1 MKVEPGARLGPYQ
14 IDARLGAGGM
24 GEVFRATD
32 LRLQRT
38 VAIKVLFGRG
48 SSDTAARERFAREA
62 RAASAL
68 NHPNI
73 CTVHDVGET
82 DGQPY
87 LVMEYLEGET
97 LERRLTRGRLPL
109 AELLTAAAALA
120 DALDV
125 AHGHGIIHRDIK
137 PANIFITT
145 RGQAK
150 LMDFGIAKVTGAADQ
165 AAETM
170 AQPAQLTDVGAAV
183 GTAGFMSPEQA
194 RGQHL
199 DARTDL
205 FSLGVT
211 MYEMATGARPFAGD
225 TAPIIFDAILNREP
239 DGVRM
244 LRPEL
249 PAALEAVIAHALVKD
264 RERRLPTARDLR
276 DRLLQIGSDGVDRT
290 RRAAL
295 PARAKRSA
303 RVWAVGAVLAAAA
316 MAVAVFWR
324 WPIAPEPAIRSLAI
338 LPIDGAAA
346 IAARESLQGLA
357 ASLTDGLAR
366 HRELN
371 VIPIARAAA
380 VQTDGKGLVEIA
392 QELGADAVLQSSVS
406 QSGGTIRLAAAIV
419 DASGRRRW
427 SESYERRQ
435 GDLFSLEQTLAGD
448 LRRAIGLRADAAAGE
463 NRAAGRSVN
472 SEAYDLYLRARYY
485 VGRWNEP
492 EIDQAIA
499 LLDKAVAIDPAFGE
513 AQALLAFFCGVKAF
527 NYRPNDGSLREK
539 GHSAVQK
546 ALAIDPQSA
555 EAHSARGS
563 LLWEPSQGFPHRDA
577 LAEFRLALT
586 RQPNLDEAWHYR
598 GVVLMHIG
606 RLGDAG
612 RSYDRAIAAN
622 PGNTLARFRF
632 APLLNYQLKYDEAIR
647 VLQRVPRDVY
657 PSQWAYHMG
666 WALITQGRTEQA
678 AQEIAAALAANRIDP
693 GGVIHATR
701 ALLRAKT
708 GDRLG
713 AEADIAVAIEAGKGF
728 GHFHHT
734 ALTIGE
740 VYATLGDVERA
751 QEWVERASNDGFPCY
766 AFFEVDPHLAPLRAT
781 ERFRS
786 FLEQLRGEWES
797 IEP

>member
-48 SSDTAARERFAREA
+48 AADAGARERFAREA

-97 LERRLTRGRLPL
+97 LEQRLTRGPLPL
-109 AELLTAAAALA
+109 AELLNIAAALA
-120 DALDV
+120 DALDA

-137 PANIFITT
+137 PANVFVTS

-150 LMDFGIAKVTGAADQ
+150 LMDFGIAKVTGAVDQ

-183 GTAGFMSPEQA
+183 GTAGYMSPEQA
-194 RGQHL
+194 RGLRL
-199 DARTDL
+199 DPRTDL

-211 MYEMATGARPFAGD
+211 MYEMATGARPFAGG
-225 TAPIIFDAILNREP
+225 TAPVIFDAILNREP
-239 DGVRM
+239 DGVRT

-249 PAALEAVIAHALVKD
+249 PAALEAVIGHALVKD

-276 DRLLQIGSDGVDRT
+276 DRLLQIGRDAVDRT
-290 RRAAL
+290 ALAASSVR
-295 PARAKRSA
+295 PKRSA
-303 RVWAVGAVLAAAA
+303 RVWAVASVLLAAAIA
-316 MAVAVFWR
+316 SAVFWR
-324 WPIAPEPAIRSLAI
+324 WPMAPGPAIRSLAI

-346 IAARESLQGLA
+346 IAASESLQGLA
-357 ASLTDGLAR
+357 ASLTDELAR
-366 HRELN
+366 HRALN

-380 VQTDGKGLVEIA
+380 VQTGGKGAAEIA
-392 QELGADAVLQSSVS
+392 HVLGADAVLQSGVS
-406 QSGGTIRLAAAIV
+406 QSGETIRLAAAIV
-419 DASGRRRW
+419 DANGRRRW
-427 SESYERRQ
+427 SETYERRQ
-435 GDLFSLEQTLAGD
+435 GDLFALEQTLAGD
-448 LRRAIGLRADAAAGE
+448 LRRAIGLHADAAAGE
-463 NRAAGRSVN
+463 NRAVARAVN
-472 SEAYDLYLRARYY
+472 PEAYDLYLRARYY
-485 VGRWNEP
+485 TGRWNEP
-492 EIDQAIA
+492 EVDKAIA
-499 LLDKAVAIDPAFGE
+499 LLDKAVAIDPAFGD
-513 AQALLAFFCGVKAF
+513 AQAWLGVFSGVKSF
-527 NYRPNDGSLREK
+527 TYRPSDGSLREK
-539 GHSAVQK
+539 GFSAVQK
-546 ALAIDPQSA
+546 ALALDPQSA
-555 EAHSARGS
+555 EAHYARGV
-563 LLWEPSQGFPHRDA
+563 LLWEPSQGFPHREA
-577 LAEFRLALT
+577 LAEIRMAVT

-606 RLGDAG
+606 RLEDAG
-612 RSYDRAIAAN
+612 RFYERAITAN
-622 PGNTLARFRF
+622 PGNTQARFRF
-632 APLLNYQLKYDEAIR
+632 APLLNYQLKHDEAIR
-647 VLQRVPRDVY
+647 VLQRIPRDVY

-666 WALITQGRTEQA
+666 WALITLGRTEQA
-678 AQEIAAALAANRIDP
+678 AQEIAAALSGNRVDQ

-708 GDRLG
+708 GDRRG

-728 GHFHHT
+728 MHFHHT

-740 VYATLGDVERA
+740 VYATLGDLERA

-781 ERFRS
+781 ERFRG
-786 FLEQLRGEWES
+786 FLKQLRSEWES